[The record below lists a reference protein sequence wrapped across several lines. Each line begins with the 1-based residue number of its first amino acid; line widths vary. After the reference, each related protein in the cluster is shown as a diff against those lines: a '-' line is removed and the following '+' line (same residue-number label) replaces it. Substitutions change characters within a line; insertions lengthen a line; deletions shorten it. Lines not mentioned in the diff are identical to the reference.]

1 MPLVEADVL
10 RNIPLFELL
19 DDNEI
24 KVLSE
29 QLDEAKY
36 LAGQIIFYAGTPGGT
51 MFVIKKGRV
60 ELYIED
66 TTNNRV
72 SLATLEEG
80 NLFGEL
86 SLLDNEYRSATAK
99 ALENTDLIV
108 IDRND
113 LQLLVAAHPAA
124 ALDMIT
130 MLGKRIREANKLVSE
145 RVARNVNEEV
155 KSQTTF
161 GEKLSDVL
169 TAIAGD
175 IRFVYFSAIWFFVW
189 IILNI
194 GIIPHVQA
202 FDPFPFGLLTMVVSL
217 EAIFLSLFVLI
228 SQNRGAAREKI
239 RNDIEYE
246 VNLKAEV
253 EIRELQRQIETLQQ
267 LMLQHLSS
275 MSGIDH
281 QPHTTPNKADKN

>member
-1 MPLVEADVL
+1 MPIVEAEVL

-19 DDNEI
+19 DGNEI
-24 KVLSE
+24 KVLAE
-29 QLDEAKY
+29 QLDEARY
-36 LAGQIIFYAGTPGGT
+36 LAGQIIFSAGDKGGT
-51 MFVIKKGRV
+51 MFVIKSGSV

-66 TTNNRV
+66 TSNNRV
-72 SLATLEEG
+72 NLATLGSG

-99 ALENTDLIV
+99 AIENTELIV

-145 RVARNVNEEV
+145 RVARNVNDEV
-155 KSQTTF
+155 QTGITL
-161 GEKLSDVL
+161 GERLSDVL

-175 IRFVYFSAIWFFVW
+175 IRFVYFSVIWFFVW
-189 IILNI
+189 IVLNLNI
-194 GIIPHVQA
+194 IPGVNA

-228 SQNRGAAREKI
+228 SQNRQAQRDKI

-246 VNLKAEV
+246 VNLKAEL

-275 MSGIDH
+275 MSGIGGQHLAAGKTD
-281 QPHTTPNKADKN
+281 QK